1 MPRRKIWRKVINPP
15 RFKGFT
21 PIGMESPGHPVVLG
35 FEEVE
40 ALRLCDFDGYH
51 HAEASRIMD
60 VSRPTFARIYE
71 EARRKVALAFV
82 MGSPI
87 LFEGGKVY
95 YDSDWFKCR
104 SCRCRF
110 NRIDPLE
117 NEVRCGLCGSPEVD
131 PLGEKEN
138 LRGTAAAGTPA
149 MGTPARGIP
158 EPGTPAPGTP
168 AVGPSV
174 PGNSSENGEILR
186 GRRGGRGRGYARRGR
201 PSQGNEGEQG
211 RVCRCLSCG
220 YEKTIPFGIP
230 CNQVSCD
237 RCGAPLHHGSSSEE
251 GNP

>member
-15 RFKGFT
+15 RFRGFT
-21 PIGMESPGHPVVLG
+21 PLGMESPGHPVVLG

-82 MGSPI
+82 TGSPI

-95 YDSDWFKCR
+95 YDSDWFECR

-110 NRIDPLE
+110 NRIDPFE
-117 NEVRCGLCGSPEVD
+117 SEVRCGLCGSAEVD
-131 PLGEKEN
+131 PLGEKGN
-138 LRGTAAAGTPA
+138 QPSDS
-149 MGTPARGIP
+149 
-158 EPGTPAPGTP
+158 APGTP
-168 AVGPSV
+168 GLGTLSS
-174 PGNSSENGEILR
+174 GNSAESGEILR
-186 GRRGGRGRGYARRGR
+186 GRRGARGRGFARRGR
-201 PSQGNEGEQG
+201 PSEETQGEQG
-211 RVCRCLSCG
+211 RVCRCRSCG
-220 YEKTIPFGIP
+220 YEMTVPFGIP
-230 CNQVSCD
+230 CNQMICD

-251 GNP
+251 GNH